1 MHPSCSLELRPQLP
15 FGSFSGLVCCGE
27 TEATSQSSFLP
38 YPTAQEPQVARYRRT
53 QPSAPPSA
61 RVLAPLSVPA
71 HAPPLFNSLTFSSL
85 PPTTPL
91 PQDTLTAYPPSS
103 CFLAAVG
110 IQMRLESLQRT
121 FWAATQQVGVTVAG
135 PWQGRRPRHLHGE
148 EGLVLSDPLPP
159 ALPSGP
165 LLGPLSALR
174 LAQLPCLCQR
184 PSLVPAFPTQRSL
197 KLDPRQR
204 TGHRVPFGTGLPF
217 TTCLILRSPLIAA
230 PLSPS
235 SQDPA
240 VHGLP
245 TRR

>member
-1 MHPSCSLELRPQLP
+1 MRPSCSLELRPQLP
-15 FGSFSGLVCCGE
+15 CGSFSGLVCCGE

-71 HAPPLFNSLTFSSL
+71 DAPPLFNSNLFFLSQFSSL

-135 PWQGRRPRHLHGE
+135 PGQGRRPRHLHGE
-148 EGLVLSDPLPP
+148 EGLVQSDPLPP

-165 LLGPLSALR
+165 LLGPLSAFRSRASVSGR
-174 LAQLPCLCQR
+174 LWSQPFP
-184 PSLVPAFPTQRSL
+184 PSA
-197 KLDPRQR
+197 
-204 TGHRVPFGTGLPF
+204 
-217 TTCLILRSPLIAA
+217 
-230 PLSPS
+230 LSS
-235 SQDPA
+235 
-240 VHGLP
+240 
-245 TRR
+245 